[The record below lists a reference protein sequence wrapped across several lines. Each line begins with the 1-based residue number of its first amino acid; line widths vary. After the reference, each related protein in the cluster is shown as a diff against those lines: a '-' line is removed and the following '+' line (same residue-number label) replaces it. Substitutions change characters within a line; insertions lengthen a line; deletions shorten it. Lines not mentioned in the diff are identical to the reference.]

1 MRRVIASEQNR
12 SGESGPGFSG
22 EGVSSGR
29 GDAPH
34 DDSREREGGLLSQW
48 RTMLKIVG
56 SIPFAFLGVGIY
68 RAWLA
73 TFFRYEAFPT
83 IGFADYAVFEGA
95 IAVVS
100 FALAFSARRVVPLW
114 SNRTASIA
122 TAVSLVGGSALIVL
136 DCFALQTGAVKL
148 AGLVLA
154 GGGLGS
160 LILMWAEFYGSL
172 NPMRVA
178 LYHALAIMVGCAIK
192 WVFMGLSAPYLAF
205 LAIVLPLVSLAQVRS
220 SMKRL
225 PERDLPH
232 KYDKAEGGAAF
243 PWKPVLLMSACTF
256 ACGFGT
262 LPMQTL
268 GPGNTLGVLLVTV
281 LVVIGVLSESKWF
294 NFDTI
299 YQLAFPLSI
308 IAFLFVAPSVGA
320 NSVVMAACYDAGYT
334 MLSMFMMLVLSN
346 ITYRFGISAVWIN
359 GIERGIRYLVEI
371 AGWALSATLPLLA
384 SSSVVS
390 GIYTGI
396 ALVMIVVFVVVFFTE
411 RGLSAKWGVSLHGGG
426 GIDGAMSSSR
436 LAMRVSDVSKEHN
449 LTPRE
454 EEVLQLLARRESP
467 SQIEKNLY
475 VAHGTL
481 KAHISH
487 IYRKLGVHSREEL
500 FEMLEEDSPS
510 REDDGGVSA
519 VLPRG

>member
-1 MRRVIASEQNR
+1 MKNE
-12 SGESGPGFSG
+12 GES
-22 EGVSSGR
+22 ELC
-29 GDAPH
+29 DAPL
-34 DDSREREGGLLSQW
+34 SSSANEGSFVAQW
-48 RTMLKIVG
+48 RHVFKIIG
-56 SIPFAFLGVGIY
+56 SIPFAFLGVGMY

-100 FALAFSARRVVPLW
+100 FALAFSARRIVPLW
-114 SNRTASIA
+114 SNRTATIA
-122 TAVSLVGGSALIVL
+122 TAVALVGGSALIVL
-136 DCFALQTGAVKL
+136 DCFMLSTGAVKVV
-148 AGLVLA
+148 GLVLA

-178 LYHALAIMVGCAIK
+178 IYHALAIMVGAFVK
-192 WVFMGLSAPYLAF
+192 WLFMGLSAPYLAF
-205 LAIVLPLVSLAQVRS
+205 FAIVLPLVSLAQVRS

-225 PERDLPH
+225 PERDLPR
-232 KYDKAEGGAAF
+232 KYDKAGGTAAF
-243 PWKPVLLMSACTF
+243 PWKPVLLMAACTF

-268 GPGNTLGVLLVTV
+268 GPGNTLGVLLVTALV
-281 LVVIGVLSESKWF
+281 LFGVLSESKWF
-294 NFDTI
+294 NFDTV

-320 NSVVMAACYDAGYT
+320 NTVVMAACYDAGYT

-371 AGWALSATLPLLA
+371 AGWALSATLPLVA
-384 SSSVVS
+384 STGMISA
-390 GIYTGI
+390 IYTAI
-396 ALVMIVVFVVVFFTE
+396 ALVMIVVFVVVLFTE
-411 RGLSAKWGVSLHGGG
+411 RGLSAKWGVSLHDGGS
-426 GIDGAMSSSR
+426 IDGAMSSSR
-436 LAMRVSDVSKEHN
+436 LAMRVSDVSKAHD

-467 SQIEKNLY
+467 TQIERNLY

-487 IYRKLGVHSREEL
+487 IYRKLGIHSREEL
-500 FEMLEEDSPS
+500 FEMLEDGS
-510 REDDGGVSA
+510 RQHAGGVGDE
-519 VLPRG
+519 R